1 MLDFG
6 DTAVPTGY
14 TADKE
19 NAELD
24 YTEIEV
30 VGPESVINQ
39 ISQAVIKVNLSNQ
52 TKTVA
57 GEFQFALCDG
67 QGNPLD
73 VEKVTVNTEKVS
85 LVVKVEKVKE
95 IDLVLDI
102 IDGGGATK
110 ENCTITLDTTK
121 IQISGS
127 DVLLEDIDSWKLGE
141 IKLGEITEDQTLRF
155 PIVLPEGVTNQTGV
169 EEVTVEIKLPPLKTK
184 TFTVKNITAVNQPA
198 GLRAEIVAK
207 ALQVKVRGPEA
218 LINTMKE
225 TDISAVI
232 NLADAKENTVTR
244 NAEIVFGEAFAGVGE
259 IGTYPVTV
267 NLK

>member
-1 MLDFG
+1 M
-6 DTAVPTGY
+6 
-14 TADKE
+14 K
-19 NAELD
+19 
-24 YTEIEV
+24 
-30 VGPESVINQ
+30 
-39 ISQAVIKVNLSNQ
+39 
-52 TKTVA
+52 
-57 GEFQFALCDG
+57 
-67 QGNPLD
+67 
-73 VEKVTVNTEKVS
+73 
-85 LVVKVEKVKE
+85 
-95 IDLVLDI
+95 
-102 IDGGGATK
+102 
-110 ENCTITLDTTK
+110 
-121 IQISGS
+121 
-127 DVLLEDIDSWKLGE
+127 
-141 IKLGEITEDQTLRF
+141 F